1 MLALYLLAALGDD
14 SFEVRRQAHAALEA
28 PACRHLLPLIA
39 LACNSPDPEI
49 ANRADQIAGVHRR
62 GVADEWAASV
72 YSWPWIDSMPEIDSD
87 ALNRWMEGTDAGEL
101 AALGDWPRYREAT
114 RRWAWGQ
121 VAGGVSPAEI
131 EKTLALM
138 RTRCEFWRA
147 NNKYPE
153 P

>member
-1 MLALYLLAALGDD
+1 MLALCLIACLGDD

-39 LACNSPDPEI
+39 LACHSPDPEI

-62 GVADEWAASV
+62 GVADDWCDSICC
-72 YSWPWIDSMPEIDSD
+72 WPWIDAMPEVDTD
-87 ALNRWMEGTDAGEL
+87 MVQRLMEGTDAVEL
-101 AALGDWPRYREAT
+101 ASLGDWPRYREAT

-121 VAGGVSPAEI
+121 VSAGVNPAEV
-131 EKTLALM
+131 EKTLAVM
-138 RTRCEFWRA
+138 RARCEFWRA

-153 P
+153 